1 MRQCPQCKVA
11 VLDDEAN
18 FCIEC
23 GSKLETE
30 NQKSEV
36 QSSISDK
43 TSSQQNLSEKMTDV
57 IKSAP
62 INLDKKSEIINVIKG
77 QKIKLNC
84 QPKIE
89 VILSWICDKNF
100 DIDAAAF
107 LLDSSGKV
115 SSDENFIFYNNRKH
129 SSGCAEHIT
138 VNNTCEK
145 IKLNLE
151 NIPEDISKIAFTLT
165 INDSEKNNQNFG
177 LIQSINLK
185 INDST
190 SSCLVYDLNNNLT
203 VETAIV
209 VAEIYRY
216 KNEWKFNAIGA
227 GFSGGLVALCKNFGV
242 DVDTK

>member
-1 MRQCPQCKVA
+1 MRQCPQCNVT

-23 GSKLETE
+23 GSKLEKE
-30 NQKSEV
+30 KSEV
-36 QSSISDK
+36 QSAISDK
-43 TSSQQNLSEKMTDV
+43 TSSQQNLSEKMPNA

-62 INLDKKSEIINVIKG
+62 INLDKKTEIINVIKG

-89 VILSWICDKNF
+89 VVLSWICDENF

-107 LLDSSGKV
+107 LLDSNGKV
-115 SSDENFIFYNNRKH
+115 PSDENFIFYNNRKH
-129 SSGCAEHIT
+129 ISGCAEHIT
-138 VNNTCEK
+138 INNACEK
-145 IKLNLE
+145 ITLNLE
-151 NIPEDISKIAFTLT
+151 NIPEDIFKIAFTLT

-177 LIQSINLK
+177 LIKSINLK

-190 SSCLVYDLNNNLT
+190 SRRLVYDLNNNLT
-203 VETAIV
+203 VETTIV

-216 KNEWKFNAIGA
+216 KNEWKFNAIGS
-227 GFSGGLVALCKNFGV
+227 GFSGGLFALCKNFGV
-242 DVDTK
+242 DVGTK